1 MNIFTQVVE
10 GGCGRFPRLSG
21 DETCLLK
28 KKKYRA
34 IELYFKYGKK
44 LAPVVRELGYPSKRN
59 LRRWIR
65 SWEAGGGAKESIRH
79 KPRYT
84 DEQKQVAVD
93 IILTTAAAWRLP
105 AELWV
110 IPVPMCSFA
119 GLMNVTPTDDVYLPV
134 RPVRLRPLNQKSN
147 VRLSWHSVHD
157 KYQPVKSE
165 ITEYRLPCR

>member
-1 MNIFTQVVE
+1 MFTE
-10 GGCGRFPRLSG
+10 
-21 DETCLLK
+21 EEK
-28 KKKYRA
+28 IRA

-147 VRLSWHSVHD
+147 VRLCQRQDYWPFWGCG
-157 KYQPVKSE
+157 Q
-165 ITEYRLPCR
+165 